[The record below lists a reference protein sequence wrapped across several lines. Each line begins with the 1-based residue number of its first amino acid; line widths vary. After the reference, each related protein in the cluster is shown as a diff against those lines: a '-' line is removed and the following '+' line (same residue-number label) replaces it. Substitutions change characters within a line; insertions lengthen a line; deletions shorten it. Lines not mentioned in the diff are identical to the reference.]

1 MKKTVLILVGIMLV
15 SFGIGFIS
23 LIHYGI
29 KFYDN
34 GVGRGI
40 NIFSNDASVQIGP
53 HGIFIQDG
61 DDLVNIGPGGIKIHD
76 GSSSI
81 NIGPGLSFLFSGKQP
96 GELIEET
103 VNEQEIVDLV
113 DVKIIKITSS
123 FVDVNLIPEKRDDLR
138 IHYNGYIRASDIPK
152 LTVEKTAGTLSI
164 SLAQKNSNSNV
175 NSKAKLDLYIPEE
188 YKDAIK
194 ASTSSGDITLSDLA
208 LTDVSFSASSGDITI
223 AASNI
228 KTLAA
233 KSSSGDI
240 IVQDFSGDFNGKS
253 SSGKIKLHFA
263 QFANNISAAASSG
276 DIEIQLPAVAEFN
289 LSSNTSSGNIA
300 VEFPITVSQN
310 TKNSLSGRVGDSQHT
325 IDINTSSGNIKIKL
339 SND

>member
-23 LIHYGI
+23 LIHYGVKI
-29 KFYDN
+29 NGN

-40 NIFSNDASVQIGP
+40 NMFSNDASVQ
-53 HGIFIQDG
+53 
-61 DDLVNIGPGGIKIHD
+61 IGPGGIKIHD
-76 GSSSI
+76 GSNSI
-81 NIGPGLSFLFSGKQP
+81 NIGPGLSFLFPGKQP

-103 VNEQEIVDLV
+103 VNEQEIVDLM
-113 DVKIIKITSS
+113 DVTTIRITSS

-138 IHYNGYIRASDIPK
+138 IHYNGNIRASDIPK
-152 LTVEKTAGTLSI
+152 LTVEKTADTLSI
-164 SLAQKNSNSNV
+164 SLIQKNSYSNV

-194 ASTSSGDITLSDLA
+194 ASSSSGDITLSDLK
-208 LTDVSFSASSGDITI
+208 LTDASFSASSGDITI

-263 QFANNISAAASSG
+263 QFANNINAAASSG

-300 VEFPITVSQN
+300 VEFPITVSQK
-310 TKNSLSGRVGDSQHT
+310 TKNSLSGKVGDSQHT
-325 IDINTSSGNIKIKL
+325 ININTSSGSIKIKM
-339 SND
+339 SNN